1 LIFHADEADEM
12 FRRAVMTDPC
22 HRENLEN
29 YAYFLSQALNNQH
42 EALYYYQ
49 VLVVLWGRE

>member
-1 LIFHADEADEM
+1 MVYDVETDEANEK
-12 FRRAVMTDPC
+12 FRQAIQADPC

-29 YAYFLSQALNNQH
+29 YAYFLSHAMNNQH

-49 VLVVLWGRE
+49 V